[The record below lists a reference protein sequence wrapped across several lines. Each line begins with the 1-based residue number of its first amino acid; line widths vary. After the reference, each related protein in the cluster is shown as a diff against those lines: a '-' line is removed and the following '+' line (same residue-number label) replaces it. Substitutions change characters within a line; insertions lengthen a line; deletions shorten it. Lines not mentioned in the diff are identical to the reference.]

1 MGQKKK
7 EHNRISASG
16 GSNGLGN
23 VKVKGENFYR
33 DAKKARQVQLL
44 KSGRPIRNAQGKVI
58 KEAEYQS
65 KAVEP
70 GRVAPNRKWFGNTR
84 VIGQKALETFRE
96 NLASK
101 VNDPFQVLL
110 KQHKLPMS
118 LLQDPVK
125 IGKMHVLDTESFE
138 TTFGNKAQR
147 KRPKL
152 EMANLED
159 LAAKVESTLESY
171 DEKAD
176 RNLTSNTITDWIE
189 EARDSVFQKGQSK
202 RIWGELYKVIDSSD
216 VVIHVL
222 DARDP
227 IGTRCTNVEYHIKK
241 EARHK
246 QLIFVLNKC
255 DLVPTWVTAKWVS
268 HLSKEYPTLAF
279 HASINNSFGKG
290 SLIQLLRQFSALHAD
305 KKQISVG
312 FIGYPNTGKSS
323 IINTLRGK
331 KVCNVAPIPGET
343 KVWQYIT
350 LMKRI
355 YLIDCPGVVHPST
368 TDTDTDIVL
377 KGVVRIE
384 NVKQPEDYI
393 PALLA
398 RVRPEYI
405 QRTYELDDWEDY
417 VDFLSQLAKRTGKLV
432 KGGEPDLSSVA
443 KMVLND
449 WLRGKIPYY
458 TAPPEG
464 DKPLSKSG
472 DAAGEGEDAEAEAEG
487 EEGESSM
494 FTVSKNNSG
503 LPGVEQIFSKIPVVQ
518 KFMADDLA
526 NNAKLLE
533 EERNKKESK
542 VPEGVLPEE
551 KDEDDVNATDDEDEE
566 GEKGSG
572 KAAQRKNKAQLR
584 KEKKAHKAAKAVG
597 GSEAV
602 SGEKMDWDEVF
613 ANVVGEVV
621 DSIPGDHA
629 EQAKQDDEADSELEM
644 SDDATERKQRM
655 KKRKAAV
662 AAAKTAGFTVKAVA
676 GTKRKATR
684 AADEEEDEDEAQE
697 EQQQEEKKKAGAKTS
712 KGKKN
717 VEEEED
723 DEEDG
728 GKYKK
733 TVKGAR
739 MTTNKGKVGTH
750 YYETANIKNKNRNKV
765 KPEDPHK
772 LATRLRD
779 QGKKRRS

>member
-1 MGQKKK
+1 MGQLKK
-7 EHNRISASG
+7 EHNRVKALG

-33 DAKKARQVQLL
+33 DAKAAKQVQLL
-44 KSGRPIRNAQGKVI
+44 KGGRAIRNAQGKVI
-58 KEAEYQS
+58 KAASFQS

-84 VIGQKALETFRE
+84 VIGQKALESFRE
-96 NLASK
+96 NLAAK

-118 LLQDPVK
+118 LLQDPVHV
-125 IGKMHVLDTESFE
+125 GKMHVLETEPFSD
-138 TTFGNKAQR
+138 TFGNKAQR

-152 EMANLED
+152 AMGNLED
-159 LAAKVESTLESY
+159 LAAKVESTLENY

-176 RNLTSNTITDWIE
+176 KNLQSNVITDWIE

-227 IGTRCTNVEYHIKK
+227 MGTRCSNVEYHIKK

-255 DLVPTWVTAKWVS
+255 DLVPTWVTAKWVKV
-268 HLSKEYPTLAF
+268 LSKEYPTLAF

-290 SLIQLLRQFSALHAD
+290 SLIQLLRQFSTLHSD

-368 TDTDTDIVL
+368 TDTETDIVL
-377 KGVVRIE
+377 KGVVRVE
-384 NVKQPEDYI
+384 NIKQPDDYI
-393 PALLA
+393 PELLS

-405 QRTYELDDWEDY
+405 QRTYELDHWEDS
-417 VDFLSQLAKRTGKLV
+417 VDFLTQLAKRTGKLI
-432 KGGEPDLSSVA
+432 KGGEADLGSVA

-464 DKPLSKSG
+464 DKP
-472 DAAGEGEDAEAEAEG
+472 G
-487 EEGESSM
+487 EEAVEEAPIY
-494 FTVSKNNSG
+494 NSIDPS
-503 LPGVEQIFSKIPVVQ
+503 LPQVEQIFSKIPVMQ

-526 NNAKLLE
+526 KNASLLE
-533 EERNKKESK
+533 EEKNKRESNA
-542 VPEGVLPEE
+542 PEGILPDEV
-551 KDEDDVNATDDEDEE
+551 DEDDVNKTDDEDEDKE
-566 GEKGSG
+566 GSFSTSTKT
-572 KAAQRKNKAQLR
+572 RKSKAQLR
-584 KEKKAHKAAKAVG
+584 QEKKAKKETKAAVAKA
-597 GSEAV
+597 SSAI
-602 SGEKMDWDEVF
+602 SGEKLDWDDVF
-613 ANVVGEVV
+613 ANVVGETVN
-621 DSIPGDHA
+621 SIPGQEDNDS
-629 EQAKQDDEADSELEM
+629 EEDVDSELEL
-644 SDDATERKQRM
+644 SDEETERKQRI
-655 KKRKAAV
+655 KKRAALKRV
-662 AAAKTAGFTVKAVA
+662 AAGPAGFEVKDIKKTAKA
-676 GTKRKATR
+676 GKRKH
-684 AADEEEDEDEAQE
+684 
-697 EQQQEEKKKAGAKTS
+697 
-712 KGKKN
+712 
-717 VEEEED
+717 VEEEEQK
-723 DEEDG
+723 EEE
-728 GKYKK
+728 KETKP
-733 TVKGAR
+733 VKEAR

-750 YYETANIKNKNRNKV
+750 YYETANVKNKNRNKV

-772 LATRLRD
+772 LATKLRD
-779 QGKKRRS
+779 QGKKRRQ